1 MTKSKMTF
9 IIDECLLVLPR
20 EVFLVEE
27 CKKSIN
33 KYFLNGNKAVFIAI
47 LVLVT
52 ISVLVFSTKK
62 TLYVNVDGKE
72 KKIITFKSDIKDVL
86 STNGIQVGS
95 KDKVIPKIDSVVN
108 NGDKIYIKR
117 AVNVQL
123 EVDGKRLSIK
133 SAEDNINEM
142 LKAEG
147 IKIKNEDKVLPSKSE
162 TVKDGLK
169 VAIVRVDSKVLKEVK
184 SINFSTVTKQD
195 NNIGQDENK
204 IIQEGK
210 PGEKVITT
218 KVTYENGKEVTRKVI
233 SEVVTKKPVEKIVAM
248 GNVASYTPSR
258 GGNFQYANA
267 MKMRATAYTS
277 DYESTGKNPG
287 DPGFGITAT
296 GTVAKRSQGGYS
308 TIAVDPRVIPLGTK
322 VYVEGY
328 GYAIAED
335 TGGAI
340 KGNRIDVYL
349 SSNSEANNWGVK
361 WVNVY
366 ILK

>member
-1 MTKSKMTF
+1 M
-9 IIDECLLVLPR
+9 
-20 EVFLVEE
+20 EE
-27 CKKSIN
+27 FKKTIN
-33 KYFLNGNKAVFIAI
+33 KYFSNGNKAVLISTLVLIAI
-47 LVLVT
+47 S
-52 ISVLVFSTKK
+52 ILVFSARK

-86 STNGIQVGS
+86 STNGIEVGP
-95 KDKVIPKIDSVVN
+95 KDKVMPKIDSVVN
-108 NGDKIYIKR
+108 NGDKIYIKK

-123 EVDGKRLSIK
+123 KMDGKKLSIK
-133 SAEDNINEM
+133 SAENNIDEM

-147 IKIKNEDKVLPSKSE
+147 IKIKNQDKVLPSKTE
-162 TVKDGLK
+162 ILKDGLQ
-169 VAIVRVDSKVLKEVK
+169 VAIVKVDSKVLKEVK
-184 SINFSTVTKQD
+184 SINFSTVTKKES
-195 NNIGQDENK
+195 NIIQGENK
-204 IIQEGK
+204 IVQEGK

-233 SEVVTKKPVEKIVAM
+233 SEVITKKPVEKIVAM
-248 GNVASYTPSR
+248 GNVESYTPSR
-258 GGNFQYANA
+258 GGNFQQANA
-267 MKMRATAYTS
+267 IKMRATAYTA

-296 GTVAKRSQGGYS
+296 GTVARRSHSGYS

-340 KGNRIDVYL
+340 KGNRIDVFL
-349 SSNSEANNWGVK
+349 PSNSDAYTWGVR
-361 WVNVY
+361 WVNLY

>member
-1 MTKSKMTF
+1 MEESK
-9 IIDECLLVLPR
+9 R
-20 EVFLVEE
+20 
-27 CKKSIN
+27 SIN
-33 KYFLNGNKAVFIAI
+33 KYFLNENKAVFISVIALAI
-47 LVLVT
+47 
-52 ISVLVFSTKK
+52 IAVLVFTARK

-86 STNGIQVGS
+86 STNGIEIGP
-95 KDKVIPKIDSVVN
+95 KDKVISATDSVVN

-123 EVDGKRLSIK
+123 EVDGKKLVLK
-133 SAEDNINEM
+133 SAENNIGQM

-147 IKIKNEDKVLPSKSE
+147 IKIKDEDKILPSKSDSL
-162 TVKDGLK
+162 KDGLE
-169 VAIVRVDSKVLKEVK
+169 VAIVRVDSKILKEVK
-184 SINFSTVTKQD
+184 SINFATVTKQD
-195 NNIGQDENK
+195 NNIEQEGSK
-204 IIQEGK
+204 TVQEGK
-210 PGEKVITT
+210 PGEKVTTT
-218 KVTYENGKEVTRKVI
+218 KVTYENGKEVARKVVN
-233 SEVVTKKPVEKIVAM
+233 EVVTKKPVEKVIAM
-248 GNVASYTPSR
+248 GNTTSYTPSR
-258 GGNFQYANA
+258 GGSFQYASA
-267 MKMRATAYTS
+267 MKMRATAYTA
-277 DYESTGKNPG
+277 DYQSTGKSPG

-296 GTVAKRSQGGYS
+296 GTTVKRSQNGYS

-340 KGNRIDVYL
+340 KGNRIDVFVPN
-349 SSNSEANNWGVK
+349 NSEADNWGVR

>member
-1 MTKSKMTF
+1 M
-9 IIDECLLVLPR
+9 
-20 EVFLVEE
+20 VEE

-33 KYFLNGNKAVFIAI
+33 KYFSNENRAVIITTFVLIIIAA
-47 LVLVT
+47 
-52 ISVLVFSTKK
+52 LVFSAKK

-86 STNGIQVGS
+86 STNGIQVGA
-95 KDKVIPKIDSVVN
+95 KDKVTPKIDNKVN

-117 AVNVQL
+117 AVDVQL
-123 EVDGKRLSIK
+123 EVDGKKLSIK
-133 SAEDNINEM
+133 SAEDNIDKM

-147 IKIKNEDKVLPSKSE
+147 INIKNEDKILPSKTE
-162 TVKDGLK
+162 KLKDGLK

-195 NNIGQDENK
+195 INMKQGENK
-204 IIQEGK
+204 TIQEGK

-218 KVTYENGKEVTRKVI
+218 KVIYENGKEIARKVI
-233 SEVVTKKPVEKIVAM
+233 SEVVTKKPVEKIIAM
-248 GNVASYTPSR
+248 GNTSSYIPSR
-258 GGNFQYANA
+258 GGNFQYSNA
-267 MKMRATAYTS
+267 IKMKATAYTA
-277 DYESTGKNPG
+277 DYQSTGKNPG
-287 DPGFGITAT
+287 DPGYGITAT
-296 GTVAKRSQGGYS
+296 GTVARRSQGGYS

-340 KGNRIDVYL
+340 KGNRIDVFVPT
-349 SSNSEANNWGVK
+349 NSEAYQWGVR
-361 WVNVY
+361 WVNLY